1 MNRFTTFTLIGAAA
15 GLALTATAASAQ
27 PRWMNI
33 NERQANLEQ
42 RIDRGLRNG
51 DLTPREADNLWREF
65 RQIARL
71 ENRYRSNGLSG
82 WERADLDRRF
92 DRLAMKIR
100 YERRDNQYGYGYGR
114 DYDRGDYGYDN
125 RYDRDY
131 RR

>member
-1 MNRFTTFTLIGAAA
+1 MNKIATFALIGATA

-27 PRWMNI
+27 PRWMNV
-33 NERQANLEQ
+33 NERQAQLDQ

-51 DLTPREADNLWREF
+51 DLTRREAANLRMEF

-92 DRLAMKIR
+92 DSLSAKVR
-100 YERRDNQYGYGYGR
+100 YERRDNQYGQGYGH
-114 DYDRGDYGYDN
+114 N
-125 RYDRDY
+125 Y